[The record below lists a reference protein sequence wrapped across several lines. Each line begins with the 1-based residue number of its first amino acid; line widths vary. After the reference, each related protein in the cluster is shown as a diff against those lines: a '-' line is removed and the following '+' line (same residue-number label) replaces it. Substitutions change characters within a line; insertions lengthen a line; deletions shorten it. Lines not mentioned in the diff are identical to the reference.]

1 MSQNLTASQNVNRIP
16 RGYERTRGLLEIS
29 KGERPA
35 LELKPAQ
42 YLPVIREDKYLEDW
56 VVIGAGTIVS
66 VDPSGFLVPCNGFQP
81 QTLTYTANDIG
92 ITVDID
98 DAGHDTYVTTSEVG
112 ASSSTIAANKPV
124 GVAPYDYYQNLN
136 AGFGNTGTTKYTN
149 YQIQDKV
156 AILCDYLIEVPVL
169 ATTDASGTI
178 AAGDLVCSDTAGRFI
193 KWGDG
198 VSMGDQIV
206 GRCIQRAT
214 VSAVDNL
221 DKVQTVPGL
230 GLSGSDTSGVPS
242 HLYDYDNSAAYSE
255 KLLINLLVA

>member
-42 YLPVIREDKYLEDW
+42 YLPVVREDKYLEDW

-66 VDPSGFLVPCNGFQP
+66 VDASGFLVPCNGYQP
-81 QTLTYTANDIG
+81 QTLTYTSNDIG

-98 DAGHDTYVTTSEVG
+98 DAGHDTYVTAAG
-112 ASSSTIAANKPV
+112 ASSATIPANKPV

-136 AGFGNTGTTKYTN
+136 AGFGSAGATKYLN

-156 AILCDYLIEVPVL
+156 AILCDYLIEVPVHSG
-169 ATTDASGTI
+169 ADASGTI
-178 AAGDLVCSDTAGRFI
+178 SAGDFVCSNTAGQFI
-193 KWGDG
+193 KWTDG
-198 VSMGDQIV
+198 VSMVDQIV
-206 GRCIQRAT
+206 GRCIQRSA

-230 GLSGSDTSGVPS
+230 GLSGSATSGVPS
-242 HLYDYDNSAAYSE
+242 HLYDYDNSTPYSE

>member
-1 MSQNLTASQNVNRIP
+1 MSQNTTANQNVNRIP

-35 LELKPAQ
+35 LELRPAQ
-42 YLPVIREDKYLEDW
+42 YLPVSREDKYLEDW
-56 VVIGAGTIVS
+56 VVISAGTIVS
-66 VDPSGFLVPCNGFQP
+66 VDASGFLVPCNGFQP
-81 QTLTYTANDIG
+81 QTVTYTANDVG

-98 DAGHDTYVTTSEVG
+98 DAGWDTYVTAAGTSTDEI
-112 ASSSTIAANKPV
+112 SANKPI
-124 GVAPYDYYQNLN
+124 GVSPYDYYQNLN
-136 AGFGNTGTTKYTN
+136 EGSFQSTNAVKYTN

-156 AILCDYLIEVPVL
+156 AILCDYLIEIPV
-169 ATTDASGTI
+169 TSGVDASG
-178 AAGDLVCSDTAGRFI
+178 AVGAGDLVCSNTAGGFI
-193 KWGDG
+193 KWTDG
-198 VSMGDQIV
+198 TSMVDQIV

-230 GLSGSDTSGVPS
+230 GLSGSDTSGIPS

-255 KLLINLLVA
+255 KMLIQLMVA

>member
-1 MSQNLTASQNVNRIP
+1 MAQDRTSNANVNRIP
-16 RGYERTRGLLEIS
+16 RGYERTQGLLEIS

-42 YLPVIREDKYLEDW
+42 YLPVVREDRYLEDW
-56 VVIGAGTIVS
+56 VVIEAGTIVS

-98 DAGHDTYVTTSEVG
+98 DAGHDTYVTASEVG
-112 ASSSTIAANKPV
+112 ASTDSIAGNRPI
-124 GVAPYDYYQNLN
+124 GVAPYDYYANLN
-136 AGFGNTGTTKYTN
+136 AGFGQAGVTKYLN

-156 AILCDYLIEVPVL
+156 AILCDYLIEVPAHSGV
-169 ATTDASGTI
+169 DASGI
-178 AAGDLVCSDTAGRFI
+178 VVAGDLVQSNTTGQFI
-193 KWGDG
+193 KWVDG
-198 VSMGDQIV
+198 ASDVSQIV

-242 HLYDYDNSAAYSE
+242 HLYDYDNSTPFAE
-255 KLLINLLVA
+255 KLLIQLMVA